1 MVLIHKKKYWKS
13 YLQIWLKFGKIRQI
27 LTNIPQAYTQVFIV
41 GTLEVVIRSQEI
53 DCRPL
58 RSGSKF
64 STHKVD
70 FGPLLSD
77 FRLLGVYCNS
87 NLTYV
92 HGVFIPQMIG
102 SLVPAE
108 GYIS

>member
-1 MVLIHKKKYWKS
+1 MVL
-13 YLQIWLKFGKIRQI
+13 LQKNKLKILPSNLIKIWQNKTQI

-53 DCRPL
+53 DCRHL

-64 STHKVD
+64 STHKVN

-92 HGVFIPQMIG
+92 CTWRIYPSNDRFF
-102 SLVPAE
+102 STR
-108 GYIS
+108 